1 MTNIRH
7 TAFRLTLEEV
17 PELGSPP
24 GIYAFAQNGMTS
36 AEMLQRTY
44 LRFIEEEATAKGH
57 GHRFAQVIVRWS
69 SGLLGS
75 LKNAGT
81 ALHRHKIQTDSPL
94 NIITDTNI
102 KER

>member
-44 LRFIEEEATAKGH
+44 LRFIEEEATAKNARAKIKPGN
-57 GHRFAQVIVRWS
+57 WS
-69 SGLLGS
+69 MM
-75 LKNAGT
+75 K
-81 ALHRHKIQTDSPL
+81 RVVP
-94 NIITDTNI
+94 
-102 KER
+102 